1 MLLSSAADTFAVAS
15 EIISVVPVGGA
26 SSTRRLLRLRCWPIY
41 ILITESML
49 IYKEEFTAFSLTNWN
64 PKSITWQIMN
74 ARKLLLVNYIR

>member
-1 MLLSSAADTFAVAS
+1 
-15 EIISVVPVGGA
+15 
-26 SSTRRLLRLRCWPIY
+26 
-41 ILITESML
+41 ML